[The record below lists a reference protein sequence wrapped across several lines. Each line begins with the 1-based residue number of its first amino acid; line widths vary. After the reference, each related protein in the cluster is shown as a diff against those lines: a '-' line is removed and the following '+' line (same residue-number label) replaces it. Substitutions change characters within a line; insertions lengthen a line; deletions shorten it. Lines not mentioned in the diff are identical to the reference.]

1 MRIRRFLGRNSG
13 LPGAA
18 GLWVAA
24 AVLLGTFLRVWR
36 IDQLGEFDF
45 DEVAS
50 VWYARQGAGEIFEA
64 IAAAPFE
71 HPPLYYVLLHYWN
84 EAFGEAEPLVRLFSV
99 PSGILMI
106 PVTYVLGARLFN
118 RYAGV
123 VAAFVVAASPQLIFY
138 SREARMYS
146 IATLFGLLALYLFI
160 RAAQDVRLRVW
171 PGLAVILV
179 VGVYLDYSV
188 LLALVAMDAYLLFTW
203 RRRGRAAAYALGLQA
218 VLAAVLLPWLLTSQ
232 GVASS
237 LPAWGTGE
245 LSLGLLSHTAKQ
257 GWLDMTVGVEG
268 IRGGR
273 ASVAIAVLLG
283 GAGAMGYLVAARQ
296 RKAGILLGYVVAV
309 AASLIFLLLFDKEY
323 QPRYLMMGIPPLAIF
338 AGYAISRL
346 RVSRTVV
353 MLGVLVL
360 FVAGPLYA
368 SRFYYLEYQR
378 GDYGAITAAIDE
390 LALPAPEQLDPLKYR
405 DAVVLAGPWQGW
417 YWRHYFPE
425 FENEVDVWFLPDEVP
440 PGVTWE
446 EVDEKLT
453 RAARNHRRLWVV
465 LSALKQSDPNGYVE
479 RWLKVNLWR
488 ARDAAYRNG
497 ILQLYLTEEGG
508 TVIRDDGALKLPDGP
523 RIEVI
528 EFDGFRA
535 DQPPQEAGD
544 GVRFTFHL
552 VSDDVPDFDFRIRVW
567 LEHVGGDIYERTF
580 LPLAVDGRPPSQWTE
595 GERAVGKI
603 AVWVPAGAETGRYD
617 AYMSVLDGAGRPVVL
632 EGDLWGVFQ
641 DEPGII
647 RIGPVLVEESSFGLL
662 DDAEI
667 FAEFGGPLHDR

>member
-1 MRIRRFLGRNSG
+1 M
-13 LPGAA
+13 
-18 GLWVAA
+18 WVGV
-24 AVLLGTFLRVWR
+24 AVLLGAFLRVWR

-50 VWYARQGAGEIFEA
+50 VWYARQGAGEIFTS
-64 IAAAPFE
+64 IAEAPFE

-84 EAFGEAEPLVRLFSV
+84 QAFGEAEPLVRLFSV
-99 PSGILMI
+99 PFGIMMI
-106 PVTYVLGARLFN
+106 PVTYVLGARVFN
-118 RYAGV
+118 RPAGI
-123 VAAFVVAASPQLIFY
+123 VAAFIVAASPQLIFY

-146 IATLFGLLALYLFI
+146 IATLFGLFALYLFL
-160 RAAQDVRLRVW
+160 RAIEDRRSRLW
-171 PGLAVILV
+171 LGLTVTLA

-188 LLALVAMDAYLLFTW
+188 LLALAAMDVYLLFTW
-203 RRRGRAAAYALGLQA
+203 RHRRRAAAYVVGVQA

-245 LSLGLLSHTAKQ
+245 LSLGLLSHTARL
-257 GWLDMTVGVEG
+257 GWLDMTVGLEG

-273 ASVAIAVLLG
+273 ASIAIAVLLG
-283 GAGAMGYLVAARQ
+283 GAGAMGYLAAASRK
-296 RKAGILLGYVVAV
+296 KAGILLGYVAAV
-309 AASLIFLLLFDKEY
+309 AASLIILMLFDKEY

-338 AGYAISRL
+338 AGYVAARSPGP
-346 RVSRTVV
+346 RVL
-353 MLGVLVL
+353 MILGVLLL

-368 SRFYYLEYQR
+368 SRFYYLEYRR

-425 FENEVDVWFLPDEVP
+425 FEDEVDVWFLPDEVP

-479 RWLKVNLWR
+479 RWLNVNLWR

-497 ILQLYLTEEGG
+497 ILLLYLTAEGG
-508 TVIRDDGALKLPDGP
+508 TVVRDDGALKLPNGP

-544 GVRFTFHL
+544 GVRFTFRIDADE
-552 VSDDVPDFDFRIRVW
+552 VADFDFRIRVW
-567 LEHVGGDIYERTF
+567 LEHSRGVVYERTF
-580 LPLAVDGRPPSQWTE
+580 VPLAVDGRPPSQWTD
-595 GERAVGKI
+595 GERAVGRI
-603 AVWVPAGAETGRYD
+603 AVWVPAGAPTGRYD
-617 AYMSVLDGAGRPVVL
+617 AYMSVLDARGAPLVL
-632 EGDLWGVFQ
+632 EGDLRGVFQ
-641 DEPGII
+641 DDPGII
-647 RIGPVLVEESSFGLL
+647 RIGPVLVEQSSLGLP

-667 FAEFGGPLHDR
+667 FAEFGGPLHNR

>member
-1 MRIRRFLGRNSG
+1 MRIERLLRPGAG
-13 LPGAA
+13 LPGTA
-18 GLWVAA
+18 GIWVAA
-24 AVLLGTFLRVWR
+24 AVLLGTFFRVWR

-50 VWYARQGAGEIFEA
+50 VWYARQGADEIFRS
-64 IAAAPFE
+64 IADAPFE

-84 EAFGEAEPLVRLFSV
+84 QAFGEVEPLVRLFSV
-99 PSGILMI
+99 PSGVLMI

-118 RYAGV
+118 RTAGIA
-123 VAAFVVAASPQLIFY
+123 AAFIVAASPQLIFY

-146 IATLFGLLALYLFI
+146 IATLFGLLALYLFVCAVEDG
-160 RAAQDVRLRVW
+160 RFRLW
-171 PGLAVILV
+171 LGLAVILV

-188 LLALVAMDAYLLFTW
+188 LLALAAMDIHLLFTW
-203 RRRGRAAAYALGLQA
+203 RRQRRAAAYVLGVQA

-237 LPAWGTGE
+237 LPAWATGE
-245 LSLGLLSHTAKQ
+245 LSPGLLSHTAKL
-257 GWLDMTVGVEG
+257 GWLEMTVGLEG

-273 ASVAIAVLLG
+273 ASVLIAILLG
-283 GAGAMGYLVAARQ
+283 GVAAIGYLAAIAQ
-296 RKAGILLGYVVAV
+296 KKAGILLGYVVAV

-323 QPRYLMMGIPPLAIF
+323 QPRYLMMGIPPLALF
-338 AGYAISRL
+338 AGYA
-346 RVSRTVV
+346 VSRPPVPRTL
-353 MLGVLVL
+353 MILGVLVL
-360 FVAGPLYA
+360 FAAGPLYA
-368 SRFYYLEYQR
+368 SRFYYLEYRR
-378 GDYGAITAAIDE
+378 GDYRAITAAIDE

-425 FENEVDVWFLPDEVP
+425 FEDQVDVWFLPDEVP
-440 PGVTWE
+440 PEVTWE

-479 RWLKVNLWR
+479 RWLNVNLWR

-508 TVIRDDGALKLPDGP
+508 VVLRDDGALKSPDGP

-552 VSDDVPDFDFRIRVW
+552 VADDVADYDFRIRVW
-567 LEHVGGDIYERTF
+567 LENGQGVVYERTF
-580 LPLAVDGRPPSQWTE
+580 VPLAVDGRRPSQWTD
-595 GERAVGKI
+595 GERAVGRI
-603 AVWVPAGAETGRYD
+603 AVWVPAGAPTGRYD
-617 AYMSVLDGAGRPVVL
+617 AYMSVLDRNGVPVTL

-647 RIGPVLVEESSFGLL
+647 RIGPVLVEESSFGLP

>member
-1 MRIRRFLGRNSG
+1 M
-13 LPGAA
+13 
-18 GLWVAA
+18 V
-24 AVLLGTFLRVWR
+24 LGTFLRVWR

-50 VWYARQGAGEIFEA
+50 VWYARQGAAEIFRS
-64 IAAAPFE
+64 IAEAPFE
-71 HPPLYYVLLHYWN
+71 HPPLFYVLLHYWN
-84 EAFGEAEPLVRLFSV
+84 GAFGEIEPLVRLFSV
-99 PSGILMI
+99 PFGVLMI
-106 PVTYVLGARLFN
+106 PVTYVLGARIFN
-118 RYAGV
+118 RFTGVTTAFMVAG
-123 VAAFVVAASPQLIFY
+123 SPQLIFY

-146 IATLFGLLALYLFI
+146 LATLFGLLALYLFI
-160 RAAQDVRLRVW
+160 RAVEGRRVRGWLW
-171 PGLAVILV
+171 LTMTLL

-188 LLALVAMDAYLLFTW
+188 LLVLVAMDLYILFTW
-203 RRRGRAAAYALGLQA
+203 RRRRRAAAYALGLQI
-218 VLAAVLLPWLLTSQ
+218 VVAAVLLPWLFTSQ

-245 LSLGLLSHTAKQ
+245 LSFGLLRHTAKL
-257 GWLDMTVGVEG
+257 GWLDMTVGLEG

-283 GAGAMGYLVAARQ
+283 GMAAVGYLAAAGQ
-296 RKAGILLGYVVAV
+296 RKAGILMGYVVAV

-323 QPRYLMMGIPPLAIF
+323 QPRYLMMGIPPMAIF
-338 AGYAISRL
+338 AGYAISWLPAPRAL
-346 RVSRTVV
+346 VLT
-353 MLGVLVL
+353 GVLAL
-360 FVAGPLYA
+360 LVAGPLYA
-368 SRFYYLEYQR
+368 SRFYYLEYRR
-378 GDYGAITAAIDE
+378 GDYRAITAAIDE

-425 FENEVDVWFLPDEVP
+425 FEEAVDVWFLPDEVP

-446 EVDEKLT
+446 EVDDKLT

-465 LSALKQSDPNGYVE
+465 LSALRQSDPNGYVE
-479 RWLKVNLWR
+479 RWLNVNLWR
-488 ARDAAYRNG
+488 TRDAAYRNG
-497 ILQLYLTEEGG
+497 ILQLYLTGEGG
-508 TVIRDDGALKLPDGP
+508 TVLRDDGALKLPDGP

-535 DQPPQEAGD
+535 DQPSQKAGD

-552 VSDDVPDFDFRIRVW
+552 VADDIPKSDFRIRVW
-567 LEHVGGDIYERTF
+567 LEHGQGVVYERTF

-595 GERAVGKI
+595 GERAVGRI
-603 AVWVPAGAETGRYD
+603 GVWVPAGAPTGRYD
-617 AYMSVLDGAGRPVVL
+617 AYMSVLDG
-632 EGDLWGVFQ
+632 EGDVVTFEGELWGVFQ

-647 RIGPVLVEESSFGLL
+647 RIGPVLVEQSPFGLP

>member
-1 MRIRRFLGRNSG
+1 MWAERLLRRGGRI
-13 LPGAA
+13 PEKA
-18 GLWVAA
+18 GLWVGA

-36 IDQLGEFDF
+36 IDRLGEFDF

-50 VWYARQGAGEIFEA
+50 VWYARQGEGEIFRA
-64 IAAAPFE
+64 IAEAPFE
-71 HPPLYYVLLHYWN
+71 HPPLYYMLLHYWN
-84 EAFGEAEPLVRLFSV
+84 QAFGEAEPLVRLFSV
-99 PSGILMI
+99 PPGVLMI

-118 RYAGV
+118 RTAGV
-123 VAAFVVAASPQLIFY
+123 AAAFIVAASPQLIFY

-146 IATLFGLLALYLFI
+146 IATLFGLLALYVFI
-160 RAAQDVRLRVW
+160 RAVEDGRFRLW
-171 PGLAVILV
+171 FGLTVILA

-203 RRRGRAAAYALGLQA
+203 RRRRGAAAYALGLQA
-218 VLAAVLLPWLLTSQ
+218 VLAAILLPWLLTSQ

-237 LPAWGTGE
+237 LPAWATGE
-245 LSLGLLSHTAKQ
+245 LSFGLLSHTAKL
-257 GWLDMTVGVEG
+257 GWLDMTVGLEG

-273 ASVAIAVLLG
+273 ASVLVAILLG
-283 GAGAMGYLVAARQ
+283 GVATVGYLAAAGQ
-296 RKAGILLGYVVAV
+296 RKVGILLAYVVAV

-323 QPRYLMMGIPPLAIF
+323 QPRYLMMGIPPLGLF
-338 AGYAISRL
+338 AGYAVSRL
-346 RVSRTVV
+346 PASRTLMILAV
-353 MLGVLVL
+353 MVL

-368 SRFYYLEYQR
+368 SRFYYLEYRR
-378 GDYGAITAAIDE
+378 GDYRAITAVIDE

-425 FENEVDVWFLPDEVP
+425 FEDEVDVWFLPDEVP

-479 RWLKVNLWR
+479 RWLNVNLWR

-497 ILQLYLTEEGG
+497 ILQLYLTGPGG
-508 TVIRDDGALKLPDGP
+508 TVLRDDGALKVPDGP

-528 EFDGFRA
+528 EFNGFRA

-552 VSDDVPDFDFRIRVW
+552 VADDVADYDFRIRVW
-567 LEHVGGDIYERTF
+567 LENGQGVVYERTF
-580 LPLAVDGRPPSQWTE
+580 LPLAVDGRRPSQWTD

-603 AVWVPAGAETGRYD
+603 AVWVPAGAPTGRYD
-617 AYMSVLDGAGRPVVL
+617 AYMSVLDGNGARVTL

-647 RIGPVLVEESSFGLL
+647 RIGPVLVEKSSLELL
-662 DDAEI
+662 DDSEI
-667 FAEFGGPLHDR
+667 FAEFGGPLHNR